1 MPNCRKAGLMCVVYL
16 SVLKSSSWLVW
27 YLKNSYVVI
36 FFFFWAMSSLVYIP
50 VYWKGMLYFL
60 LTSRKFV
67 ICYLGGPYMS
77 VLRRS
82 RLAVHHTSWYIKMEC
97 YILYILLIYSFVIC
111 FFFFFGPFRCSS
123 WIMDWHIV
131 MPLRESQKSTKRTQS
146 DATMGPSSS
155 PASTPTKECV
165 SQVRWAKID

>member
-67 ICYLGGPYMS
+67 ICNLGGPYMS

-111 FFFFFGPFRCSS
+111 FFFFFLGPLGVPRGLWTGISLCPWGSPKR
-123 WIMDWHIV
+123 V
-131 MPLRESQKSTKRTQS
+131 QRGPKAMP
-146 DATMGPSSS
+146 
-155 PASTPTKECV
+155 
-165 SQVRWAKID
+165 RWDHRVHQHRRPQRSV